1 MTHPP
6 IPLRPAVFLDFDG
19 TLVDIAETP
28 DAIIVSADLV
38 DLLGRVRGRAGGALA
53 VVTGRRI
60 AEIDHHLSPLILPTV
75 GLHGIERRSAE
86 DAAVVEL
93 PKSGQVNIL
102 RDRLERSHLLQN
114 GVSLE
119 DKGSGIAVHYRQAPE
134 AEAEVKAALRD
145 ATADLGELHLIEG
158 KMVVEAKRGDVNKGI
173 AIGEFMG
180 IPPFEGRTPVFLGDD
195 VTDEDGFRVVTG
207 MGGVAI
213 KVGDGATS
221 APYRLGDS
229 IRVMEWLDR
238 LARSER
244 SLAS

>member
-28 DAIIVSADLV
+28 EAIIVSDDLV
-38 DLLGRVRGRAGGALA
+38 ALLGRVRSRAGGALA

-60 AEIDHHLSPLILPTV
+60 AEIDRHLSPLILPTA
-75 GLHGIERRSAE
+75 GLHGIERRSTE
-86 DAAVVEL
+86 DAAIVEL
-93 PKSGQVNIL
+93 PKSAQVRIL
-102 RDRLERSHLLQN
+102 RERLERSHLLQN

-119 DKGSGIAVHYRQAPE
+119 DKGGGIAVHYRQAPE
-134 AEAEVKAALRD
+134 AAEDVKAALRE
-145 ATADLGELHLIEG
+145 AAGDLEELHLIEG

-173 AIGEFMG
+173 AIAEFMQ

-195 VTDEDGFRVVTG
+195 VTDEDGFRIVTA

-221 APYRLGDS
+221 AAYRLDDS
-229 IRVMEWLDR
+229 THVMEWLDR
-238 LARSER
+238 LAHPER

>member
-28 DAIIVSADLV
+28 DAIVVSSDLV
-38 DLLGRVRGRAGGALA
+38 DLLGRVRSHAGGAVA

-60 AEIDHHLSPLILPTV
+60 AEIDRYLSPLVLPTA

-93 PKSGQVNIL
+93 PKSGQVRIL
-102 RDRLERSHLLQN
+102 RDRLERSRLLQN

-134 AEAEVKAALRD
+134 AEAEVKTALRD
-145 ATADLGELHLIEG
+145 ATADLEELHLIEG
-158 KMVVEAKRGDVNKGI
+158 KMVVEAKRGDVNKGT
-173 AIGEFMG
+173 AIGAFME

-195 VTDEDGFRVVTG
+195 VTDEDGFRIVSG

-221 APYRLGDS
+221 APYRLDGS
-229 IRVMEWLDR
+229 IDVMEWLDR
-238 LARSER
+238 LTRPER